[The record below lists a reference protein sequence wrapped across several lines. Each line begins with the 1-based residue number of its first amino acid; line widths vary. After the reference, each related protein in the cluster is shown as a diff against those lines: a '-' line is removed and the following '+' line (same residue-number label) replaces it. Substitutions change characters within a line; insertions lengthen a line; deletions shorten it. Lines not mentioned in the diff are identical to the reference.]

1 MKTEKK
7 IETIAVLM
15 FIFTSLLSI
24 GLLGGVA
31 WVAIHFIS
39 KWW

>member
-1 MKTEKK
+1 MNISGQRAVAVILFLLAIKL
-7 IETIAVLM
+7 AVLA
-15 FIFTSLLSI
+15 
-24 GLLGGVA
+24 GLV